1 MYRFSS
7 RFEED
12 IPAVVSFT
20 YQEPENDPRHFGYL
34 WVVRGPTALQSMF
47 VSRVSFLCC
56 CCCCPASSDVL
67 QVVLNVYTVSR

>member
-47 VSRVSFLCC
+47 VSRVIL
-56 CCCCPASSDVL
+56 V
-67 QVVLNVYTVSR
+67 VVLLPVMCYK